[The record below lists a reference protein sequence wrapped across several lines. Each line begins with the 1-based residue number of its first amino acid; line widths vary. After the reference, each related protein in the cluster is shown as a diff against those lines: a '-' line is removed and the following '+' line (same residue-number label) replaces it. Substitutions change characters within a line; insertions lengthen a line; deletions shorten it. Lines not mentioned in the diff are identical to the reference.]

1 MAIVPCAAPNPT
13 IFDLGS
19 PAAGQTLALSRRSF
33 LAGASALA
41 ALTLAPSITLA
52 APKTRLIS
60 DLVARPHPRMG
71 LAFPGN
77 RTGYYS
83 ALSGAGLGIARL
95 NVQWKVREPS
105 PGEFG
110 WIGLD
115 TRVTALIDQGIE
127 PFLTFTSDA
136 EWAIRPETAGI
147 NNGTPQNLDDW
158 HRFVATTAERY
169 ADRVRYF
176 QVANEWDGTH
186 AAGGWLG
193 TTEELIDYV
202 NTAYDA
208 VKSNAPEAVFVLG
221 GISSDKLDFMAVY
234 EGRADYDV
242 VVGAKVRTPDYIRGE
257 QWIADLIENHIYPVL
272 RESNY
277 DMADLHLYG
286 PVERDPVRIASM
298 RDQVA
303 GFPLLSS
310 ECGGPSLY
318 YDPEFPL
325 EQHFFEVLERN
336 LQALDEGLEFC
347 LWFGLAENEEG
358 ARGNSKVALFDLAQ
372 QPKPG
377 YFAYQLLAQVLVGME
392 TVERVDGIQ
401 AYWIHR
407 DDGSKLLIGWGEGS
421 VELPDGFT
429 PARVAQVTDP
439 ISGTFTVRGLGQFA
453 ALPLQR
459 LPAVVGV

>member
-1 MAIVPCAAPNPT
+1 MAIEPCAAPNPT
-13 IFDLGS
+13 IFDLGA

-41 ALTLAPSITLA
+41 ALTLAPSVALA
-52 APKTRLIS
+52 APKTRLLS

-77 RTGYYS
+77 LTGYYS
-83 ALSGAGLGIARL
+83 VLSGAGLGIARL
-95 NVQWKVREPS
+95 DASWKWREPS
-105 PGEFG
+105 PGEFD
-110 WIGLD
+110 WAGLD
-115 TRVTALIDQGIE
+115 SRVTALIDQGIE
-127 PFLTFTSDA
+127 PFLTFSSDA

-147 NNGTPQNLDDW
+147 NNGTPKNLEDW
-158 HRFVATTAERY
+158 HRFVAATAEHF

-176 QVANEWDGTH
+176 QVANEWDGSH

-193 TTEELIDYV
+193 TTEELIDYI

-221 GISSDKLDFMAVY
+221 GISSVNLDYMAVY

-242 VVGAKVRTPDYIRGE
+242 VVGAKVRTPDYIRSE
-257 QWIADLIENHIYPVL
+257 QWIADIIENRIYPVL
-272 RESNY
+272 RDANY

-286 PVERDPVRIASM
+286 PVEHDPVRIASM
-298 RDQVA
+298 RDKVA

-310 ECGGPSLY
+310 ECGGPSLD

-325 EQHFFEVLERN
+325 EQQFFEVLERN
-336 LQALDEGLEFC
+336 LQALAEGLEFC
-347 LWFGLAENEEG
+347 LWFRLVEDPDGS
-358 ARGNSKVALFDLAQ
+358 RGNSKVALFDQAQ

-377 YFAYQLLAQVLVGME
+377 YFAYQLLAQVLAGME
-392 TVERVDGIQ
+392 SVERVDERQI
-401 AYWIHR
+401 YWIHR

-453 ALPLQR
+453 ALPLQP
-459 LPAVVGV
+459 LPAIVGV